1 MRGRSGHGR
10 SGRRRSGRRRSGRRR
25 SNRRGPPPQG
35 RAVRQHDGRFQTAK
49 AEETADRYR
58 YPQGIVGQPGRQQQR
73 NIVLPQK
80 LVALQAAP
88 AADIGIDRYLQRFAG
103 STLPANQ
110 VNDGA
115 AALAADEPG
124 GFGGYFQVGGHR
136 ASTGIGTAQGRMAP
150 GKSIR
155 LEGGRPRV
163 RWGQGSGGVCCRPG
177 RRGIR
182 RRCSS

>member
-1 MRGRSGHGR
+1 MAPSPSSSLTGC
-10 SGRRRSGRRRSGRRR
+10 
-25 SNRRGPPPQG
+25 
-35 RAVRQHDGRFQTAK
+35 AVRQHDGRFQTAK

-58 YPQGIVGQPGRQQQR
+58 YPQGIVGQPVRQQQR

-80 LVALQAAP
+80 LVTIQAAP

-124 GFGGYFQVGGHR
+124 GFGGYFQVSRHR
-136 ASTGIGTAQGRMAP
+136 ASTV
-150 GKSIR
+150 
-155 LEGGRPRV
+155 E
-163 RWGQGSGGVCCRPG
+163 WGHQRYARAKLRPG
-177 RRGIR
+177 ATCVTRHSVPFSAKSAI
-182 RRCSS
+182 SSAFSSSAAGPVLTKS

>member
-1 MRGRSGHGR
+1 MAPSPSSSLTGC
-10 SGRRRSGRRRSGRRR
+10 
-25 SNRRGPPPQG
+25 
-35 RAVRQHDGRFQTAK
+35 AVRQHDGRFQTAK

-80 LVALQAAP
+80 LVTIQAAP
-88 AADIGIDRYLQRFAG
+88 AVDIGIDRYLQRFAG

-124 GFGGYFQVGGHR
+124 GFGGYFQVSGHR
-136 ASTGIGTAQGRMAP
+136 ASTVEWGINVMPAPSCARAQPALP
-150 GKSIR
+150 GIQFRFRPNPQSVPPF
-155 LEGGRPRV
+155 RPR
-163 RWGQGSGGVCCRPG
+163 QPG
-177 RRGIR
+177 RF
-182 RRCSS
+182 

>member
-1 MRGRSGHGR
+1 MRWRSGHGR
-10 SGRRRSGRRRSGRRR
+10 SRRGHSGRGR
-25 SNRRGPPPQG
+25 SNWRGPPPQG
-35 RAVRQHDGRFQTAK
+35 CAVRQHDGHFQTAK

-124 GFGGYFQVGGHR
+124 GFGGYFQVSGHR
-136 ASTGIGTAQGRMAP
+136 APTVEWGINFMPAP
-150 GKSIR
+150 NCARSQPALPGIQFRFRPNPQSAPPF
-155 LEGGRPRV
+155 RPRQPS
-163 RWGQGSGGVCCRPG
+163 RF
-177 RRGIR
+177 
-182 RRCSS
+182 

>member
-1 MRGRSGHGR
+1 MRWR
-10 SGRRRSGRRRSGRRR
+10 SGRGR

-35 RAVRQHDGRFQTAK
+35 CAVRQHDGRFQTAK
-49 AEETADRYR
+49 AQETADRYR
-58 YPQGIVGQPGRQQQR
+58 YPQSIVGQSGRQQQR

-80 LVALQAAP
+80 LVTIQATP

-136 ASTGIGTAQGRMAP
+136 ASTGIGTGVNRNGTRPNGAGEEYQAR
-150 GKSIR
+150 
-155 LEGGRPRV
+155 GRPS
-163 RWGQGSGGVCCRPG
+163 QGALGSR
-177 RRGIR
+177 
-182 RRCSS
+182 